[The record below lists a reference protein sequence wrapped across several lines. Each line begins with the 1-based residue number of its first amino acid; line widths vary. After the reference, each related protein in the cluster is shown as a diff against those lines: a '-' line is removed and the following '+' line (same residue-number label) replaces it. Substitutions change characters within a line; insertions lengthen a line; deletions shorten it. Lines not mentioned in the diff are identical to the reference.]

1 MIRRSKENTIELP
14 PRHDKVVRIRFTPDE
29 KVHYRKIEQPVVT
42 MLDDAI
48 GTQKGM
54 GGLWVNAIQQ
64 INKLRIACN
73 LGIFTASS
81 QPMQVQPKL
90 KDKDLTLEILATR
103 LSMGD
108 NACEQCLQVI
118 VSSDSNLCS
127 ERRNISPNAYYSS
140 CRRLFCVSCAR
151 LFRFKSPAPCG
162 CGARASPCPLQPL
175 PSTQLTPRVTPIES
189 SASPKLL
196 QHEAPRMSSKVRA
209 LVSEIQANPT
219 EKR

>member
-127 ERRNISPNAYYSS
+127 EGRNIS
-140 CRRLFCVSCAR
+140 
-151 LFRFKSPAPCG
+151 
-162 CGARASPCPLQPL
+162 LQM
-175 PSTQLTPRVTPIES
+175 PITLLAADS
-189 SASPKLL
+189 SASAAQDFFVSRARHHADAEPELL
-196 QHEAPRMSSKVRA
+196 LAHSNLFLRPNSHRE
-209 LVSEIQANPT
+209 
-219 EKR
+219 